1 MNNDD
6 ELRPTSKMENYY
18 MEPTYIQKIA
28 EKTNLRLNQI
38 NNVFELHSG
47 GATIPFMARY
57 RKEATG
63 NMDEV
68 QINDVVEAIKYFTEL
83 DKRKETV
90 LKTIEGLGKLTPEL
104 KQRIDNCYDATIL
117 EDIYLPYKP
126 KRKTRATTAIEK
138 GLEPLAKFIF
148 EQEGSDPGEEA
159 AKFVNE
165 QVKDTK
171 EALQGARDIIAE
183 WIAENEQARNKV
195 RQLFTEGAALSSKV
209 LTSKKDEEEAQKYR
223 DYFEFSEPLAD
234 CPSHR
239 ILAIRRGEKEGYLIM
254 DLNVDKQAATDG
266 LERIFIKNASP
277 TAAEVKKA
285 IDDSFDRLLKSSIEN
300 EFRLLSKNKA
310 DEEAI
315 RVFAENLRQ
324 LLLASPL
331 GSKRILA
338 LDPGF
343 RTGCKVVCLDAQGNF
358 LHNSTIYP
366 HPPQNDWQESVA
378 ELKHLVQRY
387 DIEAIGVGN
396 GTAGRETEQL
406 VRSIDFGKKV
416 SVFMVNESG
425 ASIYSASEV
434 AREEF
439 PDQDITVR
447 GAVSIGR
454 RLLDPLSELVKID
467 AKSIGVGQYQHDV
480 NQNKLKDELDRI
492 VESCVNHVGVDL
504 NTASKNLLT
513 YVSGLSATLAKNIV
527 EYRAKNG
534 AFTTRD
540 ELKKVSLMGP
550 KSFEQCAGFLRIRE
564 AVNPLDN
571 SAVHPETYYV
581 VESMAKDLN
590 CSVLDLISKG
600 ELRKQIT
607 KKKYVSETV
616 GEFTIDDILKELEKP
631 GRDPRSTIEE
641 FRFEET
647 VKTVEDLK
655 QGMTVPGIVTNITNF
670 GVFVDIGVKQD
681 GLVHISQL
689 SNTYV
694 SDPNEVVKLQ
704 QKVMVTVME
713 VDVARKRISLS
724 MKGQGAAAGS
734 KPQASGQKSPGG
746 GGGNRPGAGGSGKA
760 GAGAKKDAPMDP
772 FQAKLMELK
781 KKFKD

>member
-1 MNNDD
+1 
-6 ELRPTSKMENYY
+6 
-18 MEPTYIQKIA
+18 MEPIYIQKIA
-28 EKTNLRLNQI
+28 GKLSFSIKQV
-38 NNVFELHSG
+38 NNIFDLQAE

-68 QINDVVEAIKYFTEL
+68 QINDVVEQIKYFTEL

-104 KQRIDNCYDATIL
+104 KARIDDCYDATVL

-138 GLEPLAKFIF
+138 GLEPLAKFLF
-148 EQEGSDPGEEA
+148 EQGAGDPAAEA
-159 AKFVNE
+159 GKFIND
-165 QVKDTK
+165 QVKDEK

-183 WIAENEQARNKV
+183 WITEHEQARNKV
-195 RQLFTEGAALSSKV
+195 RQLFTESAKLSAKV
-209 LTSKKDEEEAQKYR
+209 ITGKKDEEEAQKYR
-223 DYFEFSEPLAD
+223 DYFEFDETLAN

-239 ILAIRRGEKEGYLIM
+239 ILAIRRGEKEGYLLM
-254 DLNVDKQAATDG
+254 DLTIDKTTAVDALD
-266 LERIFIKNASP
+266 RIFVKGAGAASS
-277 TAAEVKKA
+277 EVKKA
-285 IDDSFDRLLKSSIEN
+285 VEDSFDRLLKSSIEN

-331 GSKRILA
+331 GTKRVLA

-366 HPPQNDWQESVA
+366 HPPQQEAAASIA
-378 ELKHLVQRY
+378 ELKRLVERF
-387 DIEAIGVGN
+387 DIEAVGVGN

-406 VRSIDFGKKV
+406 VRGIDFGRHI

-480 NQNKLKDELDRI
+480 NQTKLKDELDRV

-504 NTASKNLLT
+504 NTASKHLLT
-513 YVSGLSATLAKNIV
+513 YVSGLSGSLAKNIV

-534 AFTTRD
+534 AFATRED
-540 ELKKVSLMGP
+540 LKKVSLMGP
-550 KSFEQCAGFLRIRE
+550 KSFEQCAGFLRIRD
-564 AVNPLDN
+564 AANPLDN
-571 SAVHPETYYV
+571 SAVHPESYHV
-581 VESMAKDLN
+581 VESMAADLN
-590 CSVLDLISKG
+590 CSVADLIRQA
-600 ELRKQIT
+600 ELRKKVT
-607 KKKYVSETV
+607 RKKYISESV

-631 GRDPRSTIEE
+631 GRDPRSPIEE

-647 VKTVEDLK
+647 IKTLEDLK
-655 QGMTVPGIVTNITNF
+655 QGMTVPGIVTNITAF

-694 SDPNEVVKLQ
+694 ADPNAVVKLQ

-713 VDVARKRISLS
+713 VDIARKRISLS
-724 MKGQGAAAGS
+724 MKGSGGGTEKKAAGHERR
-734 KPQASGQKSPGG
+734 APGHEKK
-746 GGGNRPGAGGSGKA
+746 AA
-760 GAGAKKDAPMDP
+760 GAGPAAHKQGKVVKKEDDAES
-772 FQAKLMELK
+772 FQAKLLALK

>member
-1 MNNDD
+1 
-6 ELRPTSKMENYY
+6 
-18 MEPTYIQKIA
+18 MEPIYIQKIA
-28 EKTNLRLNQI
+28 EKLSFSLKQV
-38 NNVFELHSG
+38 NNIFDLQAE

-68 QINDVVEAIKYFTEL
+68 QINDVVEQIKYFTEL

-104 KQRIDNCYDATIL
+104 KKRIDGCYDATEL

-138 GLEPLAKFIF
+138 GLEPLAKSLF
-148 EQEGSDPGEEA
+148 EQGDIDPATEA
-159 AKFVNE
+159 GGFVNE

-183 WIAENEQARNKV
+183 WISENEQARNKV
-195 RQLFTEGAALSSKV
+195 RQLFTREATLTAKV
-209 LTSKKDEEEAQKYR
+209 IASKKDEEEAQKYR
-223 DYFEFSEPLAD
+223 DYFEFSGSLAD
-234 CPSHR
+234 SPSHR
-239 ILAIRRGEKEGYLIM
+239 ILAIRRGEKEGYLTM
-254 DLNVDKQAATDG
+254 DLNIDKQLAVDE
-266 LERIFIKNASP
+266 LDRIFVKNGSAA
-277 TAAEVKKA
+277 AAEVRKA
-285 IDDSFDRLLKSSIEN
+285 VEDSFDRLLKPSIEN
-300 EFRLLSKNKA
+300 EYRLISKNKA

-315 RVFAENLRQ
+315 HVFAENLRQ

-331 GSKRILA
+331 GSKRVLA

-358 LHNSTIYP
+358 IHNSTIYP
-366 HPPQNDWQESVA
+366 HPPQNETAGSIA
-378 ELKHLVQRY
+378 ELRRLVDKY
-387 DIEAIGVGN
+387 EIEAIGVGN

-406 VRSIDFGKKV
+406 VRGIDFGRHV
-416 SVFMVNESG
+416 SIFMVNESG

-439 PDQDITVR
+439 PDQDVTVR

-467 AKSIGVGQYQHDV
+467 PKSIGVGQYQHDV
-480 NQNKLKDELDRI
+480 NQTKLKEELDRI

-504 NTASKNLLT
+504 NTASKHLLT
-513 YVSGLSATLAKNIV
+513 YVSGLSGTLAKNIV

-534 AFTTRD
+534 AFGSRE

-550 KSFEQCAGFLRIRE
+550 KTFEQCAGFLRI
-564 AVNPLDN
+564 AGAANPLDN
-571 SAVHPETYYV
+571 SAVHPESYPL
-581 VESMAKDLN
+581 VEAMAADLQ
-590 CSVLDLISKG
+590 CSVADMIKQP
-600 ELRKQIT
+600 ELRKKIVR
-607 KKKYVSETV
+607 KKYITESV
-616 GEFTIDDILKELEKP
+616 GEFTINDILKELEKP
-631 GRDPRSTIEE
+631 GRDPRAQIEE

-647 VKTVEDLK
+647 IKTMEDLK

-694 SDPNEVVKLQ
+694 SDPNTVVKLQ
-704 QKVMVTVME
+704 QKVMVTVLE

-724 MKGQGAAAGS
+724 MKGQSGAQRPGGGSRPAAGGS
-734 KPQASGQKSPGG
+734 KPPV
-746 GGGNRPGAGGSGKA
+746 GKPA
-760 GAGAKKDAPMDP
+760 PTKKVEEESADS
-772 FQAKLMELK
+772 FQAKLNALK
-781 KKFKD
+781 KKFK

>member
-1 MNNDD
+1 
-6 ELRPTSKMENYY
+6 
-18 MEPTYIQKIA
+18 MEPVYIQKIA
-28 EKTNLRLNQI
+28 EKLSFSLKQV
-38 NNVFELHSG
+38 NNIFDLQAE

-68 QINDVVEAIKYFTEL
+68 QINDVVEQIKYFSEL
-83 DKRKETV
+83 DKRKDTV

-104 KQRIDNCYDATIL
+104 KERIEGCYDATVL

-126 KRKTRATTAIEK
+126 KRKTKATTAIEK
-138 GLEPLAKFIF
+138 GLEPLAKFLF
-148 EQEGSDPGEEA
+148 EQGAGDPGEEA
-159 AKFVNE
+159 GKFVNE
-165 QVKDTK
+165 QVKDVK

-183 WIAENEQARNKV
+183 WVTENEQARNKV
-195 RQLFTEGAALSSKV
+195 RQLFTESAALSAKV
-209 LTSKKDEEEAQKYR
+209 ISGKKDEEEAQKYR
-223 DYFEFSEPLAD
+223 DYFEFNESLAN

-254 DLNVDKQAATDG
+254 DLNIDNQTAVDELD
-266 LERIFIKNASP
+266 RIFVKGSS
-277 TAAEVKKA
+277 AAGGEVKKA
-285 IDDSFDRLLKSSIEN
+285 VEDSFERLLKSSIEN
-300 EFRLLSKNKA
+300 EFRLISKNKA

-331 GSKRILA
+331 GSKRVLA

-366 HPPQNDWQESVA
+366 HPPQQEVAGSIA
-378 ELKHLVQRY
+378 ELKRLVDRY
-387 DIEAIGVGN
+387 DIEALAVGN

-406 VRSIDFGKKV
+406 VRGIDFGKPV
-416 SVFMVNESG
+416 SIFMVNESG

-439 PDQDITVR
+439 PDQDVTVR

-480 NQNKLKDELDRI
+480 NQNKLKEELDRI

-504 NTASKNLLT
+504 NTASKHLLT
-513 YVSGLSATLAKNIV
+513 YVSGLSASLARNIV

-534 AFTTRD
+534 AFGARE

-550 KSFEQCAGFLRIRE
+550 KTFEQCAGFLRIGN
-564 AVNPLDN
+564 AANPLDN
-571 SAVHPETYYV
+571 SAVHPESYHV
-581 VESMAKDLN
+581 VESMAADLN
-590 CSVLDLISKG
+590 CSVADLIKQA
-600 ELRKQIT
+600 ELRKKVT
-607 KKKYVSETV
+607 KKKYISESV

-631 GRDPRSTIEE
+631 GRDPRSPIEE

-647 VKTVEDLK
+647 VKTMEDLK
-655 QGMTVPGIVTNITNF
+655 QGMTVPGIVTNITAF

-694 SDPNEVVKLQ
+694 SDPNTVVKLQ
-704 QKVMVTVME
+704 QKVMVTVLE
-713 VDVARKRISLS
+713 VDIARKRISLS
-724 MKGQGAAAGS
+724 MKGNAGGKEEKRAAGTRPAAN
-734 KPQASGQKSPGG
+734 KPAV
-746 GGGNRPGAGGSGKA
+746 GK
-760 GAGAKKDAPMDP
+760 GVKKEEEPES
-772 FQAKLMELK
+772 FQAKLLALK